1 MRKETRINFEI
12 NLNNSAKKE
21 KERFYEEEINN
32 MVKSQER
39 VNIDLPLKPKAKRKV
54 INIRV

>member
-12 NLNNSAKKE
+12 NLNNSANKV

-32 MVKSQER
+32 IVKSQER
-39 VNIDLPLKPKAKRKV
+39 VNIDFPPKQKIKRKV

>member
-1 MRKETRINFEI
+1 MKKEERINFEI
-12 NLNNSAKKE
+12 NLNNSANKV

-32 MVKSQER
+32 IVKSQER
-39 VNIDLPLKPKAKRKV
+39 VNIDFPPKQKIKRKV